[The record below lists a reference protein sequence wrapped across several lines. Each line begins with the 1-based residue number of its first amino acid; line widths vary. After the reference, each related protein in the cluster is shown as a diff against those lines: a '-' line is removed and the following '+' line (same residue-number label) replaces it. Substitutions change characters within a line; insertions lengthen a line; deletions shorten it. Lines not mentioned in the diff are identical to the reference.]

1 VTTHFVCG
9 ERRHAP
15 ELYLGEG
22 SELGHQPLASGVFV
36 SCVHCGGM
44 GPRYMAAPTP
54 TLEVVEKVEHSASCS
69 IPFELEVMRAVAD
82 DEAA

>member
-1 VTTHFVCG
+1 
-9 ERRHAP
+9 
-15 ELYLGEG
+15 
-22 SELGHQPLASGVFV
+22 V